1 LVANPVHS
9 EGTAVLWSVGFHR
22 NIVREG
28 HLLRTKTEERG
39 AFKRHV
45 WSSELCSL
53 SAVNTVHCF
62 HIERAETVHVVMK
75 TTSVLPRPTHQS
87 DLSAPSKSVHRTDF
101 EHTKHTK
108 QLSRTP
114 RTSHDFVSNPCR
126 RSWLKM
132 SKMCLRLRR
141 FGYRKREQTS
151 AWHPS
156 MTSLF
161 CHEQG
166 SLAWSERRHR
176 ARKTRTCRVSIRTRK
191 GSTSVGRPC
200 SNCPVEGFG
209 LSVRS
214 TKKGRTGCTK
224 EGLTCL
230 ERTC

>member
-1 LVANPVHS
+1 
-9 EGTAVLWSVGFHR
+9 
-22 NIVREG
+22 
-28 HLLRTKTEERG
+28 
-39 AFKRHV
+39 
-45 WSSELCSL
+45 
-53 SAVNTVHCF
+53 
-62 HIERAETVHVVMK
+62 MK
-75 TTSVLPRPTHQS
+75 TTSVLPRPTHQN
-87 DLSAPSKSVHRTDF
+87 DLSTPSKSVHRTDF

-114 RTSHDFVSNPCR
+114 LTSHDFVSNPCR
-126 RSWLKM
+126 RSWLKS
-132 SKMCLRLRR
+132 SKMRLRLRR

-176 ARKTRTCRVSIRTRK
+176 ARKTRTCRVSIHTRK

-200 SNCPVEGFG
+200 SNCPAEGFG

-214 TKKGRTGCTK
+214 TKKGRTGYPK
-224 EGLTCL
+224 VGSTCL